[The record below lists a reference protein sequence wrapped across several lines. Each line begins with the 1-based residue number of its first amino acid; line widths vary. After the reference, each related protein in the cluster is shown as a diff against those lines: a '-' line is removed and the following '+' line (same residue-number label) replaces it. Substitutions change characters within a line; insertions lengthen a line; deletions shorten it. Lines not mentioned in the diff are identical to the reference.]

1 MQSTQLRQG
10 RQVMNCPIR
19 CSGMEKTC
27 RNEVIYRRIEVYLSR
42 YCEKGSRTRMNDSKC
57 SLMAAPPTCCD
68 FFFFLT
74 QSRISSVVVLSG
86 NVYENVLHSL
96 GKLVHFTI
104 SNPK

>member
-68 FFFFLT
+68 FFLFFFNT
-74 QSRISSVVVLSG
+74 
-86 NVYENVLHSL
+86 E
-96 GKLVHFTI
+96 
-104 SNPK
+104 